1 VKHGVWAAIFQ
12 GDTAGAKRAPDGLWV
27 MSRWTIL
34 ALAGLSLHLPF
45 VSPVISGVISPAHA
59 ADQSPATKHV
69 PEQSTLAES
78 GQDTGLKA
86 SNSALSSS
94 GISLGE
100 LRTKGEKNAKVIHA
114 SKAFAIGGGTV
125 LTVVSAPEWSATGAR
140 LADLLKQ
147 SHGRFEKLFGNIPTF
162 AVTLRLMDE
171 ESFFLSTGAPRWTN
185 ALFYRG
191 QIIIPLSPT
200 EQEYTHAVLHAL
212 TGGKAPGW
220 IDEGLAQLAEGTEN
234 SALRPALYE
243 YLRENPPVPFELMQ
257 GGFTRLETNMVAAAY
272 AQSLIAAQALV
283 ETFGYE
289 RLGLYFST
297 LRSGDDH
304 ETAFSRVFGIREANF
319 EDRFSRKLTRWANT
333 YEVMNK
339 PPGLQAVSNPGWADT
354 DEEFGNAKA
363 RGFGLERAGPR
374 ASTDNLEPR
383 R

>member
-1 VKHGVWAAIFQ
+1 
-12 GDTAGAKRAPDGLWV
+12 
-27 MSRWTIL
+27 
-34 ALAGLSLHLPF
+34 
-45 VSPVISGVISPAHA
+45 
-59 ADQSPATKHV
+59 
-69 PEQSTLAES
+69 
-78 GQDTGLKA
+78 
-86 SNSALSSS
+86 
-94 GISLGE
+94 
-100 LRTKGEKNAKVIHA
+100 
-114 SKAFAIGGGTV
+114 
-125 LTVVSAPEWSATGAR
+125 
-140 LADLLKQ
+140 
-147 SHGRFEKLFGNIPTF
+147 LFGSIPTF

-200 EQEYTHAVLHAL
+200 EEVDFENVARSVKHEYTHAVIHAL

-234 SALRPALYE
+234 AALRPALYE

-289 RLGLYFST
+289 RLALYFST
-297 LRSGDDH
+297 LRSGNDH
-304 ETAFSRVFGIREANF
+304 ESAFSRVFGIREANF

-333 YEVMNK
+333 YEVMNR
-339 PPGLQAVSNPGWADT
+339 PPGLQAVSNPGWTDT

-363 RGFGLERAGPR
+363 RGFGLERAVPP
-374 ASTDNLEPR
+374 ASNEGVDASAP
-383 R
+383 